1 MSAKVMIKL
10 LFEIGYHVDVIKINE
25 SQYIALFL
33 WSVLFLLL
41 LWSADL
47 LESFSQVI
55 VSIFIFLNQ

>member
-1 MSAKVMIKL
+1 MAAKVMIKL
-10 LFEIGYHVDVIKINE
+10 LFKIGYHVDVIKINE